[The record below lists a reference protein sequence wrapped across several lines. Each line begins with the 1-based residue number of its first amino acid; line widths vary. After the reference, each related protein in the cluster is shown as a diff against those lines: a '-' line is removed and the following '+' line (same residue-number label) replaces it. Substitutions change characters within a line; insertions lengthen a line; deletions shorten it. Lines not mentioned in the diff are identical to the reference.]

1 MTDRPDGQ
9 PGSTNAA
16 AAPAAKT
23 ATAGQG
29 SIREFGAAEDLHKKA
44 PVGLAGL
51 LGVLGVVYGDIGTS
65 PLYAF
70 QASVQIVG
78 SIRHPAE
85 SWEIM
90 GIESLI
96 FWALMLV
103 VTIKYVM
110 LVMRADHNGEG
121 GIIALMSLAQRV
133 CKSPQYR
140 WFFGIVGIGGACLF
154 FGDGIITPAVSVL
167 SAIEGIEVSVPSAS
181 HIIIPVAIIILIA
194 LFSAQ
199 ALGTGKIGRAFGPI
213 MMIWFLTLA
222 VMGVHSIMQTPG
234 ILMALSPYY
243 AAQFVLYHGW
253 LAFIALGSVVLS
265 VTGAEALYADMGHFG
280 RAPIRYAWLFFVLP
294 SLTLNYLGQGAL
306 LLRDPAALQNPFY
319 HLAPG
324 WAQIP
329 LLLLA
334 TMATVIASQAGISG
348 GFSLCRQLIQ
358 LGYLPRMRITHTNA
372 EEEAQIYLPVFNW
385 VLALGSILLVL
396 SFRSS
401 SALAAAYGI
410 AVTGTFMCT
419 AVLAMVVFRR
429 VFNWSAPLAGLVFGF
444 FLLSDG
450 TFFAANVL
458 KIPDGGWVPL
468 AIGVSAT
475 ILMTTWARG
484 RSLIRARQL
493 ADSLPMASFLA
504 RLPQSRTVRVPGM
517 AVFLTANPDTV
528 PTCLLHNLKHNK
540 VLHDHVLFVTVQ
552 NLDQPEAERGH
563 RAMVQELA
571 PNIHRVIVRY
581 GFMEMPN
588 LPKAL
593 SELNAAGVEFDAIQ
607 ASYFVSRELVV
618 RSTLPKLSIWRMW
631 LFLVMVRNAVPSTEF
646 FRIPP
651 DRVVELG
658 VRIAI

>member
-1 MTDRPDGQ
+1 MTDRPDMTPAPDHGSSPTT
-9 PGSTNAA
+9 PGDEVLKRGKA
-16 AAPAAKT
+16 
-23 ATAGQG
+23 
-29 SIREFGAAEDLHKKA
+29 REFGAEDHRKSA
-44 PVGLAGL
+44 PVGAAAL

-65 PLYAF
+65 PLYAL
-70 QASVQIVG
+70 QASVEIVG
-78 SIRHPAE
+78 STKYPAQP
-85 SWEIM
+85 WEIM

-96 FWALMLV
+96 FWALMLI
-103 VTIKYVM
+103 VTLKYVL
-110 LVMRADHNGEG
+110 LVMRADHDGEG

-133 CKSPQYR
+133 CKSPKFR
-140 WFFGIVGIGGACLF
+140 WIFGIVGIGGACLF
-154 FGDGIITPAVSVL
+154 FGDGIITPAISVL
-167 SAIEGIEVSVPSAS
+167 SAVEGIEVSVPSAS
-181 HIIIPVAIIILIA
+181 HIIIPAAIIILIA

-199 ALGTGKIGRAFGPI
+199 ALGTGTIGRAFGPI
-213 MMIWFLTLA
+213 MLVWFITMAFL
-222 VMGVHSIMQTPG
+222 GVNSIIHTPR
-234 ILMALSPYY
+234 ILLALSPYY
-243 AAQFVLYHGW
+243 AAQFVFYHGW

-280 RAPIRYAWLFFVLP
+280 RSPIRYAWVFFVLP
-294 SLTLNYLGQGAL
+294 ALTLNYLGQGAL
-306 LLRDPAALQNPFY
+306 LLRNPAALQNPFY
-319 HLAPG
+319 HLAPH

-385 VLALGSILLVL
+385 MLAMGALLLVV

-429 VFNWSAPLAGLVFGF
+429 VFNWSAPVVGIVFGF
-444 FLLSDG
+444 FFLSDS

-475 ILMTTWARG
+475 ILMTTWKRG
-484 RSLIRARQL
+484 RGLIRARQQ
-493 ADSLPMASFLA
+493 ADSLPVASFLA
-504 RLPQSRTVRVPGM
+504 RLPQSRTLRVPGM

-540 VLHDHVLFVTVQ
+540 VLHDHVLFVTVE

-588 LPKAL
+588 LPRAL
-593 SELNAAGVEFDAIQ
+593 EELNATGVEFDAIQ

-618 RSTLPKLSIWRMW
+618 RSTVPKMSLWRMW
-631 LFLVMVRNAVPSTEF
+631 LFLLMARNAVPSTEF

>member
-1 MTDRPDGQ
+1 MTDRPDGL

-16 AAPAAKT
+16 APAGAKT
-23 ATAGQG
+23 ATDGHG
-29 SIREFGAAEDLHKKA
+29 SIREFGATDDLHKKA

-110 LVMRADHNGEG
+110 LVMRADHDGEG

-133 CKSPQYR
+133 CKSPKFR
-140 WFFGIVGIGGACLF
+140 WIFGIVGIGGACLF

-213 MMIWFLTLA
+213 MMVWFLTLA
-222 VMGVHSIMQTPG
+222 VMGIHSIMQTPG

-243 AAQFVLYHGW
+243 AAQFVFYHGW
-253 LAFIALGSVVLS
+253 LAFIALGSVVLA

-306 LLRDPAALQNPFY
+306 LLRNPAALQNPFY

-358 LGYLPRMRITHTNA
+358 LGYLPRMRIMHTNA

-401 SALAAAYGI
+401 SALAAAMG
-410 AVTGTFMCT
+410 
-419 AVLAMVVFRR
+419 
-429 VFNWSAPLAGLVFGF
+429 
-444 FLLSDG
+444 
-450 TFFAANVL
+450 
-458 KIPDGGWVPL
+458 
-468 AIGVSAT
+468 
-475 ILMTTWARG
+475 
-484 RSLIRARQL
+484 SL
-493 ADSLPMASFLA
+493 
-504 RLPQSRTVRVPGM
+504 
-517 AVFLTANPDTV
+517 
-528 PTCLLHNLKHNK
+528 
-540 VLHDHVLFVTVQ
+540 
-552 NLDQPEAERGH
+552 
-563 RAMVQELA
+563 
-571 PNIHRVIVRY
+571 
-581 GFMEMPN
+581 
-588 LPKAL
+588 
-593 SELNAAGVEFDAIQ
+593 
-607 ASYFVSRELVV
+607 
-618 RSTLPKLSIWRMW
+618 
-631 LFLVMVRNAVPSTEF
+631 
-646 FRIPP
+646 
-651 DRVVELG
+651 
-658 VRIAI
+658 